1 MLSDRHYMRD
11 PSRRLFRPRASVIKR
26 LIILNVAVFLF
37 SYLGGGK
44 AIELLGLSSG
54 TLARFEVWRLAT
66 YMFAHGGLGHLFFNM
81 WGLYFFGT
89 PVEQRLGPQRFLR
102 LYLLSG
108 LVGAGLWLWANWSHK
123 HFLLIGASGGVF
135 GVMMAAAMSFPNM
148 QILLL
153 FPPIPM
159 KLRTMVLVYAIIEV
173 LQAWQ
178 GSKSGIAH
186 LAHLGGL
193 LGAFFYMKH
202 LGFPSPYQW
211 FRSTWARQ
219 RSAWTRRNLRVVT
232 PEPPEPDDPY
242 VTGLPR
248 DLEAETDRILDK
260 IGTHGIQSL
269 TSEERRV
276 LEIARERLR
285 QRGGR

>member
-1 MLSDRHYMRD
+1 MRD
-11 PSRRLFRPRASVIKR
+11 SSRRLFRPQVSVIKR
-26 LIILNVAVFLF
+26 LIVLNVAVFIFTL
-37 SYLGGGK
+37 LGGTE
-44 AIELLGLSSG
+44 AIEFLGLSSG
-54 TLARFEVWRLAT
+54 GLARFQIWRLVT
-66 YMFAHGGLGHLFFNM
+66 YMFVHGGIWHLFFNM
-81 WGLYFFGT
+81 WGLYLFGT
-89 PVEQRLGPQRFLR
+89 PVEQRLGPKRFLR

-108 LVGAGLWLWANWSHK
+108 VVGAGLWLLANWSHSRY
-123 HFLLIGASGGVF
+123 LLIGASGGVF

-159 KLRTMVLVYAIIEV
+159 KLRTMVLVYAVIEASM
-173 LQAWQ
+173 AWRGGNSM
-178 GSKSGIAH
+178 GSNIAH

-202 LGFPSPYQW
+202 LGFQSPYRW
-211 FRSTWARQ
+211 FRNTWLKQ
-219 RSAWTRRNLRVVT
+219 KSAWNRRNLRVV
-232 PEPPEPDDPY
+232 PPAPDDPY

-248 DLEAETDRILDK
+248 DIESETDRILDK

-269 TSEERRV
+269 TPEERRV
-276 LEIARERLR
+276 LEVARERLR